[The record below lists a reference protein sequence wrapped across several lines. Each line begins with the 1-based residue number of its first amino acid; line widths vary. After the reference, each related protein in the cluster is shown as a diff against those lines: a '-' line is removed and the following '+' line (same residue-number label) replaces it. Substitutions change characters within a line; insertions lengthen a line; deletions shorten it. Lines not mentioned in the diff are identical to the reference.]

1 MCSNTD
7 SKWRYCFQKETLKV
21 KCKKTELL
29 VWTAQ
34 GKITFFNRF
43 KMENSTW
50 SIYHCLET
58 EVRGHFRITLAQTD
72 LSFSWLGMRI
82 ALEVNWFS
90 HVKLWGCFLN
100 GKDKT
105 HCIFAPKEFEGY
117 CLFITEIIIGRLTIG
132 LLEISLIQAQ
142 NIVHNCYL
150 ATFGNKNFF
159 MLQHSQHIY

>member
-1 MCSNTD
+1 MTLLF
-7 SKWRYCFQKETLKV
+7 SKGNS
-21 KCKKTELL
+21 
-29 VWTAQ
+29 Q
-34 GKITFFNRF
+34 GKMQKDGTLGVNRAREDYLLQPF
-43 KMENSTW
+43 QNGKLHMIN
-50 SIYHCLET
+50 IPLP
-58 EVRGHFRITLAQTD
+58 RDGGKGHFRITLAQTD